1 MAATAFC
8 AAVDWGS
15 TNLRIR
21 ILDSAGNIINTFTS
35 GEGLINLPDRDFK
48 GTLEKRL
55 EELGADKF
63 LPVVICGMAGSRQG
77 WREVPYL
84 EIPAGL
90 SDIPGAALQVD
101 GTSRPVH
108 ILPGLS
114 QRKPSADVMR
124 GEETQ
129 LLGVSLERT
138 IDGVVCMP
146 GTHSKWVLMQDGRI
160 KRFSTFMTGEVF
172 ALMTKHSLLRFSVKE
187 GTEQL
192 WLRPAFA
199 EAVANIF
206 EHPEKFGDA
215 LFAIRADGLLN
226 NVGMEDATARLSG
239 LCVGLELAGAKVFL
253 EATAP
258 IEIVAS
264 GVHAELYRT
273 AFDMLGKAHN
283 ITDASEASRKGLFSA
298 ARQIHSR

>member
-1 MAATAFC
+1 MTSGAFC

-21 ILDSAGNIINTFTS
+21 ILDHAGTIIDTFAS
-35 GEGLINLPDRDFK
+35 GEGLIHLADRDFN
-48 GTLEKRL
+48 GTLERRL
-55 EELGADKF
+55 DELGADKA

-90 SDIPGAALQVD
+90 TEIPGAALRVD
-101 GTSRPVH
+101 DASRPVH

-129 LLGVSLERT
+129 LLGLSLDRE

-146 GTHSKWVLMQDGRI
+146 GTHSKWVRMPKGRI
-160 KRFSTFMTGEVF
+160 EHFSTFMTGEVY
-172 ALMTKHSLLRFSVKE
+172 ALLVKHSLLRFSVE
-187 GTEQL
+187 ENTDQL

-199 EAVANIF
+199 EAVTDIF
-206 EHPEKFGDA
+206 QHPEKFGDA
-215 LFAIRADGLLN
+215 LFSIRADGLLN
-226 NVGMEDATARLSG
+226 DVGAEDATARLSG
-239 LCVGLELAGAKVFL
+239 LCVGMELAGAKAFL
-253 EATAP
+253 DAASTV
-258 IEIVAS
+258 EIVAS
-264 GVHAELYRT
+264 GVHAELYRM
-273 AFDMLGKAHN
+273 ALDMLGVAHN
-283 ITDASEASRKGLFSA
+283 VTDASEASRKGLFSA
-298 ARQIHSR
+298 ARQIFTT

>member
-1 MAATAFC
+1 MTSAPFC

-21 ILDSAGNIINTFTS
+21 ILGQDGAILSKYEGE
-35 GEGLINLPDRDFK
+35 EGLIHLPDRDFNGK
-48 GTLEKRL
+48 LEQRL
-55 EELGADKF
+55 EGLGVDPS

-90 SDIPGAALQVD
+90 SDIPGAALKID
-101 GTSRPVH
+101 DASRLVH

-129 LLGVSLERT
+129 LLGLSLNRT

-146 GTHSKWVLMQDGRI
+146 GTHSKWALMQDGGI
-160 KRFSTFMTGEVF
+160 ERFSTFMTGEVF
-172 ALMTKHSLLRFSVKE
+172 ALLSKQSLLRFSV
-187 GTEQL
+187 TEDAGEI
-192 WLRPAFA
+192 WLRPAFT
-199 EAVANIF
+199 EAVAEIF
-206 EHPEKFGDA
+206 EKPERFGEA
-215 LFAIRADGLLN
+215 LFAIRAEGLLN
-226 NVGMEDATARLSG
+226 DMSLEDATARLSG
-239 LCVGLELAGAKVFL
+239 LCVGIELAGAKAFFPGGL
-253 EATAP
+253 G

-264 GVHAELYRT
+264 GVHADLYRA
-273 AFDMLGKAHN
+273 AFDLLGIPYN
-283 ITDASEASRKGLFSA
+283 LTDASEASRKGLYSA
-298 ARQIHSR
+298 ARHIHG